1 MSADFWELFLNG
13 NDYLFFLLEVYDEK
27 TFSGRQY
34 LCIPLLG
41 VIGCGGETMAGYQ
54 KIPAA
59 EAKNMMDKGG
69 VTVVD
74 VRREEE
80 YKTGHIPEA
89 VLLTNETIGNE
100 PPALLPDKN
109 AVILV
114 YCRSGV
120 RSRQASEKL
129 IKLGYKRY
137 LIWVVSRIGL
147 MMSLR
152 KF

>member
-1 MSADFWELFLNG
+1 MKRLLAAGSICVFLF
-13 NDYLFFLLEVYDEK
+13 
-27 TFSGRQY
+27 
-34 LCIPLLG
+34 LG
-41 VIGCGGETMAGYQ
+41 VIGCGGEST
-54 KIPAA
+54 A

-80 YKTGHIPEA
+80 YKTGHISEA

-129 IKLGYKRY
+129 IKLGYKKVFDMGGIKDWPY
-137 LIWVVSRIGL
+137 DVVT
-147 MMSLR
+147 
-152 KF
+152 

>member
-1 MSADFWELFLNG
+1 MSEDFWELFLNG
-13 NDYLFFLLEVYDEK
+13 NDYLFFLDVYDEK

-34 LCIPLLG
+34 LCIPLF
-41 VIGCGGETMAGYQ
+41 GGYRLWRRKYGGISEDSGGGS
-54 KIPAA
+54 
-59 EAKNMMDKGG
+59 KNMMDKGG

-137 LIWVVSRIGL
+137 LIWVVSRIGP
-147 MMSLR
+147 MMSLH

>member
-1 MSADFWELFLNG
+1 MKRLLAAGSICVFLF
-13 NDYLFFLLEVYDEK
+13 
-27 TFSGRQY
+27 
-34 LCIPLLG
+34 LG
-41 VIGCGGETMAGYQ
+41 VIGCGGESMAGYQ

-100 PPALLPDKN
+100 PDYLSNSLQMPRGESYFYGWPGWQHERKLPA
-109 AVILV
+109 
-114 YCRSGV
+114 
-120 RSRQASEKL
+120 
-129 IKLGYKRY
+129 
-137 LIWVVSRIGL
+137 
-147 MMSLR
+147 
-152 KF
+152 

>member
-1 MSADFWELFLNG
+1 MKRLLAAGSICVFLF
-13 NDYLFFLLEVYDEK
+13 
-27 TFSGRQY
+27 
-34 LCIPLLG
+34 LG
-41 VIGCGGETMAGYQ
+41 VIGCGGES
-54 KIPAA
+54 
-59 EAKNMMDKGG
+59 

-129 IKLGYKRY
+129 IKLGYKKVFDMGGIKDWPY
-137 LIWVVSRIGL
+137 DVVT
-147 MMSLR
+147 
-152 KF
+152 

>member
-1 MSADFWELFLNG
+1 MYSSFWG
-13 NDYLFFLLEVYDEK
+13 LLAVEEK
-27 TFSGRQY
+27 VWRDIRRFRRRKQ
-34 LCIPLLG
+34 
-41 VIGCGGETMAGYQ
+41 
-54 KIPAA
+54 
-59 EAKNMMDKGG
+59 KNMMDKGG

-80 YKTGHIPEA
+80 YKTGHISEA

-129 IKLGYKRY
+129 IKLGYKKVFDMGGIKDWPY
-137 LIWVVSRIGL
+137 DVVT
-147 MMSLR
+147 
-152 KF
+152 

>member
-1 MSADFWELFLNG
+1 
-13 NDYLFFLLEVYDEK
+13 
-27 TFSGRQY
+27 
-34 LCIPLLG
+34 
-41 VIGCGGETMAGYQ
+41 
-54 KIPAA
+54 
-59 EAKNMMDKGG
+59 MMDKGG

-147 MMSLR
+147 MMSLH

>member
-1 MSADFWELFLNG
+1 MKRLLAAGSICVFLF
-13 NDYLFFLLEVYDEK
+13 
-27 TFSGRQY
+27 
-34 LCIPLLG
+34 LG
-41 VIGCGGETMAGYQ
+41 VIGCGGESMAGYQ

-80 YKTGHIPEA
+80 YKTGHISEA

-109 AVILV
+109 VVILV

-129 IKLGYKRY
+129 IKLGYKKVFDMGGIKDWPY
-137 LIWVVSRIGL
+137 DVVT
-147 MMSLR
+147 
-152 KF
+152 

>member
-1 MSADFWELFLNG
+1 
-13 NDYLFFLLEVYDEK
+13 
-27 TFSGRQY
+27 
-34 LCIPLLG
+34 
-41 VIGCGGETMAGYQ
+41 MAGYQ

-100 PPALLPDKN
+100 PLALLPDKN

-129 IKLGYKRY
+129 IKLGYKKVFDMGGIKDWPY
-137 LIWVVSRIGL
+137 DVIT
-147 MMSLR
+147 
-152 KF
+152 